1 MRAVGLAGVSLLCS
15 AGVDAEG
22 ATGGKPGEIEGF
34 RARDHVVDRKSLKLM
49 TRSVKLGVSAVGLA
63 LAQWE
68 GWQEV
73 PPPRRGI
80 FVGATPMGGDED
92 LFRAVEASS
101 TPEGKL
107 DMRTFATEGLP
118 KIHPLW
124 LVKGLSNNVL
134 GLSSSHHDLQGVN
147 ANYCQGESSGAR
159 AVLEGVLAVAEDRAD
174 LVLAG
179 ASDSWIRAQ
188 TLLGT
193 RNAGEGAAFFLFRPA
208 APDDPW
214 VVQLEDTA
222 SVGPWAPER
231 EEASLGFLG
240 AAGDVVA
247 MARALWRGEATGLDM
262 SGGRRVSIS
271 PARAGFSS

>member
-1 MRAVGLAGVSLLCS
+1 M
-15 AGVDAEG
+15 
-22 ATGGKPGEIEGF
+22 
-34 RARDHVVDRKSLKLM
+34 
-49 TRSVKLGVSAVGLA
+49 A

-73 PPPRRGI
+73 PPPRRAI

-92 LFRAVEASS
+92 LLRAVEASS
-101 TPEGKL
+101 TSDGQL

-134 GLSSSHHDLQGVN
+134 GLSSAHHDLRGVN

-159 AVLEGVLAVAEDRAD
+159 AVIEGILAVAEGRAE
-174 LVLAG
+174 LALAG

-188 TLLGT
+188 GLLGT
-193 RNAGEGAAFFLFRPA
+193 RLAGEGAAFFLFRPA
-208 APDDPW
+208 SPGDPW
-214 VVQLEDTA
+214 QVNMEDGATEA
-222 SVGPWAPER
+222 RVPGR

-240 AAGDVVA
+240 AAGDVVT
-247 MARALWRGEATGLDM
+247 MARALWRGEEAAVEL

-271 PARAGFSS
+271 PAGADFSS